1 VPAAA
6 APEAA
11 PAPVA
16 PAAPPA
22 PPAEPRTV
30 SASSVQYLRPPAP
43 VYPRASRRQGE
54 AGRVTL
60 RVLIDEQGRPAE
72 LRVQST
78 SGYARLDEA
87 ALKAL
92 RDARFRPYAENGV
105 AQRVWALVPIHFD
118 LEN

>member
-1 VPAAA
+1 MP
-6 APEAA
+6 
-11 PAPVA
+11 
-16 PAAPPA
+16 
-22 PPAEPRTV
+22 T
-30 SASSVQYLRPPAP
+30 SAVQYLRPPAP

-54 AGRVTL
+54 TGRATV

-72 LRVQST
+72 LRVQSS
-78 SGYARLDEA
+78 SGHARLDEA
-87 ALKAL
+87 GLEAL